1 MAGFVLT
8 DASPLIGLARV
19 DGLPWLQ
26 PLFGTV
32 WMAAEVKAEVVS
44 AASTRGFAEEALI
57 LHALSQ
63 GWLQVAGPTPTAPA
77 LPDLDEGESAC
88 IRIALAQPQP
98 ALLLMDER
106 AGRAVAQ
113 AMGLKVAGT
122 AAIIGMAKSRG
133 LIGSATEVF
142 SRLHGSD
149 FRISAE
155 VIRAILKRV
164 GEN

>member
-1 MAGFVLT
+1 MAGLVLT

-19 DGLPWLQ
+19 DGLQWLQ

-32 WMAAEVKAEVVS
+32 WMPAEVRSEV
-44 AASTRGFAEEALI
+44 ASCVNARGFAEETAI
-57 LHALSQ
+57 LHAQRQ
-63 GWLQVAGPTPTAPA
+63 GWLQVSGPTPTTPA

-88 IRIALAQPQP
+88 IRIALAQAQP
-98 ALLLMDER
+98 TLLLIDER

-122 AAIIGMAKSRG
+122 AAVIGMAKSRG
-133 LIGSATEVF
+133 LIPSATEVF

-164 GEN
+164 GEY

>member
-19 DGLPWLQ
+19 NGLQWL
-26 PLFGTV
+26 PCLFGTV
-32 WMAAEVKAEVVS
+32 WMPAEVRAEVVS
-44 AASTRGFAEEALI
+44 AGTTGGFAEEACIHL
-57 LHALSQ
+57 AETQ
-63 GWLQVAGPTPTAPA
+63 GWLRVTGLTPLAPS
-77 LPDLDEGESAC
+77 LPDLDEGEAAC
-88 IRIALAQPQP
+88 IRIALAQTQS
-98 ALLLMDER
+98 ALVLMDER

-113 AMGLKVAGT
+113 ALGLKVAGT

-142 SRLHGSD
+142 ARLHRSD

-155 VIRAILKRV
+155 VIRAILQRV
-164 GEN
+164 GES